1 MVRHGGLG
9 SPDNKHSGDPLHD
22 RANMVCATRALPA
35 DEIRAALLIPGL
47 LSCTSTTDDLGRRSG
62 NVSRSGHQHS
72 AHPISSPRVQSI
84 IAVAG
89 FLLVVFIF
97 YRTGFVQVPQH
108 RQLANEYDRDVC
120 RDLITSNWW
129 RTIAWTT
136 RSAIVLYLFVA
147 CATFGG

>member
-1 MVRHGGLG
+1 MVGWAVLTTNIAATLYMTGLIWFVQIV
-9 SPDNKHSGDPLHD
+9 HYPLM
-22 RANMVCATRALPA
+22 RSVPPSSFPA
-35 DEIRAALLIPGL
+35 YSVAHQRRTTWVVGPAMLIEAVTSILLIRFHPPG
-47 LSCTSTTDDLGRRSG
+47 
-62 NVSRSGHQHS
+62 
-72 AHPISSPRVQSI
+72 VQSI